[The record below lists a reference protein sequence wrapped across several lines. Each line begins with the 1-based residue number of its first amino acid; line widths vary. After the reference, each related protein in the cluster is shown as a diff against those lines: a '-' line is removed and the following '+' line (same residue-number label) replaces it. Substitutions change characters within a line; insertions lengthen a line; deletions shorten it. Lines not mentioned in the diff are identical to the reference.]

1 MADLR
6 GGFRYQEIGRKKHSS
21 SHDIQDLIDSCP
33 SPRGPLT
40 GRVWR
45 RQLGQSGHW
54 GAASPTA
61 AISRSTV
68 VALGLGSNDRSALQ
82 ATSGIDPLR
91 PVRLFTSRA
100 ASLRQPPLTL
110 LGGCVTRHLATFES
124 PAHRCRRP
132 QVYEKPS
139 RCRLPDLK

>member
-1 MADLR
+1 MRNGNLVCHSFLIAAIRRAALHIDLPE
-6 GGFRYQEIGRKKHSS
+6 GVFPH
-21 SHDIQDLIDSCP
+21 
-33 SPRGPLT
+33 
-40 GRVWR
+40 
-45 RQLGQSGHW
+45 LGQSGHW

-82 ATSGIDPLR
+82 ATSGIDSLR

-124 PAHRCRRP
+124 PAHRCLRP